1 MPEVQHSDSE
11 KPPENTSGGLLTQ
24 ENRDQKMCSTKF
36 AQIYLFD
43 PAGPSTHIN
52 TTFTEQFYFV
62 ISVFLGLK
70 FLTEVCSGWSI
81 DSPLQCSK
89 NI

>member
-1 MPEVQHSDSE
+1 MF
-11 KPPENTSGGLLTQ
+11 N
-24 ENRDQKMCSTKF
+24 TKF

-52 TTFTEQFYFV
+52 TTFTEQFFFV

-89 NI
+89 NILACLHANTTVSLQ